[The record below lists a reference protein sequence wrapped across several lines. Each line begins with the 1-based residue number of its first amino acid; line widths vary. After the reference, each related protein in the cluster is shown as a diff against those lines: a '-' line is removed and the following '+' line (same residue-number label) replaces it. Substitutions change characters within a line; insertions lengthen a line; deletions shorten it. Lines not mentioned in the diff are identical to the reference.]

1 MKLPVTMM
9 ALLLMIYSGQAR
21 ELNVDKSRPSL
32 VKFISEAPMED
43 FEGVSDKI
51 DGYVVWEGDDP
62 LQKSELYFEV
72 DLNSIDTGIGL
83 RNRHMRENYLETDKF
98 PLAHYTARATKIEKK
113 SATEFAVTTEG
124 KFFLHG
130 VEKAFTTI
138 GTVTV
143 AGDRY
148 RVQTEFE
155 IKLSD
160 FKIKIPQLMFMKI
173 DENMRLVLDFYLQV
187 VQAEK

>member
-1 MKLPVTMM
+1 MKLPVTIM

-143 AGDRY
+143 TGDRY

-173 DENMRLVLDFYLQV
+173 DENIRLVLDFYLQV